1 MPHPS
6 IEFTISPNLE
16 ERTTDAA
23 ELTAGESGGADSLP
37 VAPADKDNISSPVC
51 AACWAY

>member
-6 IEFTISPNLE
+6 ADLTVSPTLE
-16 ERTTDAA
+16 ERRTDVA
-23 ELTAGESGGADSLP
+23 ELTAGESGGTDSSPL
-37 VAPADKDNISSPVC
+37 APADKDNISSPVC